1 MCVVYT
7 RALYIFVSALMHHPY
22 LLAEKLTLLSPPVF
36 LERLAEHAEE
46 LSSVFCYTQ
55 ILPVTSHLEMSFQV
69 GAKWKEFV

>member
-7 RALYIFVSALMHHPY
+7 RALYIFVSVLMHHPY

-36 LERLAEHAEE
+36 LEHLAEHAEE